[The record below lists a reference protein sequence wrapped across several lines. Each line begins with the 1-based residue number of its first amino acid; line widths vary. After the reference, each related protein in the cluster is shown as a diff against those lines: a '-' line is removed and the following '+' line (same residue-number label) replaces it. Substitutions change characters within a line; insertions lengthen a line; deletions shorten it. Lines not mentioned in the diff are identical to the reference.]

1 MPTGGMHAKKD
12 WEGVKTVTKEEL
24 KEYASLKRETEQI
37 TEELTGL
44 KSQLMSAKGQI
55 ITDMPRCQGDDDKML
70 TGITKLLELQ
80 DRYNNK
86 LYSLCI
92 RQIEIEQSLETLS
105 PTERRLMRYRYI
117 DGLKWEAIARKMHY
131 SWRQVH
137 NIHCSALH
145 KIAHNCT

>member
-1 MPTGGMHAKKD
+1 M
-12 WEGVKTVTKEEL
+12 TKQEL
-24 KEYASLKRETEQI
+24 QQYASLKRETEQI
-37 TEELTGL
+37 TEELTRL

-92 RQIEIEQSLETLS
+92 RQIEIEQSLDSLS
-105 PTERRLMRYRYI
+105 TEERTLMRYRYI
-117 DGLKWEAIARKMHY
+117 DGLKWEKICNKMGYAWAQIHRKHKAALEKIKM
-131 SWRQVH
+131 
-137 NIHCSALH
+137 IHH
-145 KIAHNCT
+145 DT